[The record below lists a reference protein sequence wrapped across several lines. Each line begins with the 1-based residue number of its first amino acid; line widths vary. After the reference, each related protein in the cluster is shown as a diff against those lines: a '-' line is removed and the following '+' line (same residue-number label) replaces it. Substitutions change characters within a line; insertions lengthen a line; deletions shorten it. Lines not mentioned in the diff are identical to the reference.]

1 MFSNAMITKL
11 CFIVTGST
19 CYQYTLRTFDQRFI
33 ISDNFTFLLPVMT
46 FKSVQI
52 ILFAAIFLLQYF
64 FEHVYPQSKE
74 CNNWKAERRNITTGL
89 VNLVLVIPPA
99 AVMVWLLQM
108 IDLKN
113 WGLLQQ
119 WSLPF
124 WATLMITVFLLDMW
138 MYAWHRLN
146 HTRPFLWRF
155 HRFHHT
161 DETMN
166 TTTAIRFHF
175 LELFFSYF
183 GKAIVFVLAGLS
195 YTPVLIYEL
204 AFFASIVVHHSN
216 INISEAA
223 DKVYRSVFASPRMH
237 RIHHSVKQQERDSN
251 YGSVFS
257 FWDNLFGTAVYT
269 NADQVKFG
277 VNEEEVIGK
286 KAVTYN

>member
-1 MFSNAMITKL
+1 
-11 CFIVTGST
+11 
-19 CYQYTLRTFDQRFI
+19 
-33 ISDNFTFLLPVMT
+33 MT
-46 FKSVQI
+46 FKSLQI

-74 CNNWKAERRNITTGL
+74 YNNWKNERRNIATGL
-89 VNLVLVIPPA
+89 MNLVLVIPPA
-99 AVMVWLLQM
+99 AVMVWLLQV

-124 WATLMITVFLLDMW
+124 WATLIVTVFLLDMW

-146 HTRPFLWRF
+146 HTQPFLWRF

-161 DETMN
+161 DEKMN
-166 TTTAIRFHF
+166 STTAIRFHF

-183 GKAIVFVLAGLS
+183 GKAIVFVVAGFS

-204 AFFASIVVHHSN
+204 LFFASIVVHHSN

-223 DKVYRSVFASPRMH
+223 DKIYRCVFASPRMH
-237 RIHHSVKQQERDSN
+237 RIHHSVQRRERDSN

-269 NADQVKFG
+269 NADHIQFG
-277 VNEEEVIGK
+277 VNEEQATAK
-286 KAVTYN
+286 K